1 MTVIFLLI
9 AASSVVAG
17 IFLVAFVWAVRKGQ
31 YDDDRSPAVRML
43 HDPVPTAPTVEPSL
57 TTTPH
62 PLSGRN
68 A

>member
-43 HDPVPTAPTVEPSL
+43 HDPAPTAPTVEPSL